1 MDVGQPHE
9 RMPVDLLNSTS
20 TDHGAQNPVRWEWD
34 RHAFENLGMISAA
47 FLLTPLILWTAWHL
61 VKGWGK
67 WRLRKS
73 GNRPHYVRTWH
84 GWVETEKA
92 ARRAVERA
100 EFRNHIRQM
109 LAWRTTTTDYSWV
122 FWDPRGAKQQEYED
136 NRRHSII
143 GRLPRWTRSYEPGSL
158 MPDARITPSRLE
170 AAAEGK
176 VSLKSFRHSSEI
188 QPLGFSFTGNQSWLG
203 SISQKGADTLTEN
216 HTLSDSLPMMTG
228 ALAGSRNAHSSGTV
242 RRRRFSMGRFQAWNA
257 DSQETFRATCTQ
269 FLVPKQTRKSG
280 ADVDSARESGASA
293 LRVQSSPTCQSA
305 AVGLGRRTSSL
316 PLFAT
321 LRNAYHARPLLR
333 NPVET
338 LPVRSHTSPKL
349 YPARVCDDDSAPE
362 NPDDLQGSGQMM
374 TRLRNPEANLH
385 DSSEGNLMPIL
396 HQRFEP
402 LAKPVVLNPFISI
415 GTEYSGTAGRPGS
428 PIMGWTTQGEPRAA
442 VSELSQY
449 EAEGPVKGASSVSCS
464 SCSTASLRS
473 RPDGE
478 YPDMHSNEADL
489 QKMKDSPVASKLNS
503 DDGRDRNTVREGR
516 RSDGFFQGSY
526 LPGSIA
532 SHFSLLPRN
541 TFGETVTLNSSPS
554 DPRSG
559 KVTPEASSAEH
570 SSDTE
575 RLPMLWHLDYKSK
588 IGESYAPPRT
598 NPKHKTH
605 LPFDVPSSSK
615 QMRSPTKSSTRST
628 TNTKAIWTAS
638 SSGQPRLSEA
648 KNGTI
653 GRTGCLSSLEKAFLA
668 DLDLRLG
675 RLDYELTPG
684 FRGPQGDGTSPRWWF
699 EAVPYAASVASR
711 GSQSFLNHAPPRLK
725 SPNSPPILGR
735 SHTTLGISK
744 TIDTTVPTYMLR
756 QRASSQDLM
765 RPRGIST
772 YNGEPEEGSMDTAAW
787 MLRRPPMGA
796 LREDPAEKLL
806 LFTSGRGPAKTLL
819 EWQQSQPLLPLQQAF
834 DGAAAISRRSAKH
847 LKRLG
852 LLSSDRND
860 GCKDEKQPVRAAVD
874 NCEDVGNRLEE
885 RKNTTTH
892 ATQMTP
898 IHPAAADERT
908 ERGSPMKYSSP
919 NRTMLR

>member
-1 MDVGQPHE
+1 
-9 RMPVDLLNSTS
+9 MPVDLLNSTS
-20 TDHGAQNPVRWEWD
+20 TDRGAQDPVRWEWD
-34 RHAFENLGMISAA
+34 RRAFENLGMISAA
-47 FLLTPLILWTAWHL
+47 LLLTPFMLWTAWHS
-61 VKGWGK
+61 VKGWGR

-100 EFRNHIRQM
+100 QFRNHIRQK
-109 LAWRTTTTDYSWV
+109 LAWRTTTADYSWV
-122 FWDPRGAKQQEYED
+122 FWDPRGAKRQEYED
-136 NRRHSII
+136 NRRRSMIRH
-143 GRLPRWTRSYEPGSL
+143 LPRWTRSYEPGSL
-158 MPDARITPSRLE
+158 MPDARITPNRLE

-176 VSLKSFRHSSEI
+176 VSLRSFPHSSEI

-203 SISQKGADTLTEN
+203 SISKKGADTLTEN

-228 ALAGSRNAHSSGTV
+228 ALADSRNAHGSGTV
-242 RRRRFSMGRFQAWNA
+242 RKRIFSRGRFQAWNA
-257 DSQETFRATCTQ
+257 DSPETFRATCTQ
-269 FLVPKQTRKSG
+269 FWVPKQTGNSD
-280 ADVDSARESGASA
+280 ADVDPARESGASA
-293 LRVQSSPTCQSA
+293 LRVHSSPTCQSA

-321 LRNAYHARPLLR
+321 LRNAYHARCVLR

-338 LPVRSHTSPKL
+338 LPVRSHTRPTL

-385 DSSEGNLMPIL
+385 ASMPPSEGNLMQIV

-402 LAKPVVLNPFISI
+402 LAKTVVLNPFISI

-428 PIMGWTTQGEPRAA
+428 PNMGWTTQGEPRAA

-449 EAEGPVKGASSVSCS
+449 EAGSVKGASSFSCS
-464 SCSTASLRS
+464 SCSSASLRS
-473 RPDGE
+473 RSDGE
-478 YPDMHSNEADL
+478 YPNMHSSEASL
-489 QKMKDSPVASKLNS
+489 QQMKDSPVASELNS
-503 DDGRDRNTVREGR
+503 DDGRDRNTGREGR

-526 LPGSIA
+526 LPGKIA

-541 TFGETVTLNSSPS
+541 TFGEAVTLNSTPS

-559 KVTPEASSAEH
+559 KVTPEASSAEQL
-570 SSDTE
+570 SDTE
-575 RLPMLWHLDYKSK
+575 RLSMLWHLDYKSK
-588 IGESYAPPRT
+588 TGDSYVPPRI
-598 NPKHKTH
+598 NPKYTIR
-605 LPFDVPSSSK
+605 LPFDAPSSPK
-615 QMRSPTKSSTRST
+615 QMRSQTKSSTRST

-638 SSGQPRLSEA
+638 SSGTPRLSKA
-648 KNGTI
+648 KNATI
-653 GRTGCLSSLEKAFLA
+653 ERTGCLSSLEKTFLA

-684 FRGPQGDGTSPRWWF
+684 FRGPQGDGTSPKWWF

-711 GSQSFLNHAPPRLK
+711 GSQSFLNHATPRLK
-725 SPNSPPILGR
+725 SPNPPPILGR

-744 TIDTTVPTYMLR
+744 TIDKTVSASTLR

-765 RPRGIST
+765 PPRGTST
-772 YNGEPEEGSMDTAAW
+772 YNGEPGEGSIDTAAW

-819 EWQQSQPLLPLQQAF
+819 DWQQSQPLLPLQQAF
-834 DGAAAISRRSAKH
+834 DSAAAISRRSAKH

-852 LLSSDRND
+852 LPSSDRND
-860 GCKDEKQPVRAAVD
+860 GCKDEKQPVRAAFD
-874 NCEDVGNRLEE
+874 NCKDVGNRLEG
-885 RKNTTTH
+885 RKNTTTRV
-892 ATQMTP
+892 TQMTP
-898 IHPAAADERT
+898 IQRKFTRVSVAVDERA
-908 ERGSPMKYSSP
+908 EQGFPMGYSSP
-919 NRTMLR
+919 NRTMMH